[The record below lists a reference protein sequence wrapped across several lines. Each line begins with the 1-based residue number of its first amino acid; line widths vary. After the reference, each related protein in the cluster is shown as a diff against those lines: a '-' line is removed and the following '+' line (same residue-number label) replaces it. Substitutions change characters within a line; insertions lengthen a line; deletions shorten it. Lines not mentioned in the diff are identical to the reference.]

1 MHKALSECR
10 RNFYL
15 VYYSNL
21 REYKLQTDKCHL
33 IFVKTASAIFEG
45 RSGAL
50 DWTHARALS
59 EGAEAFEELQ
69 NGLVT
74 HQKIL
79 LKP

>member
-1 MHKALSECR
+1 MPSD
-10 RNFYL
+10 F
-15 VYYSNL
+15 
-21 REYKLQTDKCHL
+21 RE
-33 IFVKTASAIFEG
+33 TAIAIFEG
-45 RSGAL
+45 RFGAL
-50 DWTHARALS
+50 DWTYARALS

>member
-1 MHKALSECR
+1 MPSD
-10 RNFYL
+10 F
-15 VYYSNL
+15 
-21 REYKLQTDKCHL
+21 RE
-33 IFVKTASAIFEG
+33 TAIAIFEE
-45 RSGAL
+45 RLGAL

-69 NGLVT
+69 NELVT

>member
-1 MHKALSECR
+1 MPSD
-10 RNFYL
+10 F
-15 VYYSNL
+15 
-21 REYKLQTDKCHL
+21 RE
-33 IFVKTASAIFEG
+33 TAIAIFEG
-45 RSGAL
+45 RLGAL